1 MHNTHTHKQN
11 MMMNLPLELQPLGI
25 EKPKEK
31 KKNEQAAKV
40 IKFNDT
46 LIKQNFVFLNYI
58 AYAAS
63 DCQVLDA
70 LFEVEPEQLAAVRNL
85 ASNLIKANKNFVTEF
100 VQNDTEQN
108 RGKRPYKFAR
118 QGKNIKKVTI
128 RHPVSP
134 TISTKMT
141 PSMLRRVEI
150 LKEFLQ
156 KLFIEKARRAAIQSK
171 ARFLKAVIKGGLELY
186 ESQKK
191 SEALENEKGRTSS
204 NSTPKSEDGKQRNE
218 KEGGGDGRKKKEKS
232 KEKNRKRPIEGLR
245 RDDRKTTK
253 EEQEWDSDSAEGEE
267 ENDDGWFHNRI
278 TLSTRQPE
286 RKKTRHAESSTN
298 LAAIKR
304 VKKAKRE
311 ESEEESDLSDYSSNN
326 NSSGEE
332 ESFEDGEER
341 GD

>member
-218 KEGGGDGRKKKEKS
+218 KEGGDGRKKKEKS